1 MFLATLIFYLYII
14 IGILIYIYDY
24 NKRLKYMVREA
35 IVKNE
40 YDNIQFISYTLTAI
54 IFWPLNLYY
63 NIIKRK

>member
-14 IGILIYIYDY
+14 IGILVYIYDY
-24 NKRLKYMVREA
+24 NKRLKYMAREA
-35 IVKNE
+35 KEKDE
-40 YDNIQFISYTLTAI
+40 YDINEFISYSIIAI